1 MIYGTGVD
9 IVNIKRVQ
17 KMIEKWDEKFLS
29 RIFIET
35 EKDYCKKKS
44 NEAVHFAARFAAKE
58 AVAKMFG
65 TGIGKVK
72 WKDIIVINNK
82 SGKPEIKLRGK
93 AKDLKKELE
102 IEKIFLSIS
111 HEKEYAIAQ
120 VIAEGGKK

>member
-17 KMIEKWDEKFLS
+17 NLIERWGKKFLNKVFS
-29 RIFIET
+29 EREI
-35 EKDYCKKKS
+35 DYCQNK
-44 NEAVHFAARFAAKE
+44 NNVAVHLAARFAAKE

-65 TGIGKVK
+65 TGIGKIN
-72 WKDIIVINNK
+72 WRDIIVINDKN
-82 SGKPEIKLRGK
+82 GKPEIELRGK
-93 AKDLKKELE
+93 ARELRKELE

>member
-17 KMIEKWDEKFLS
+17 NLIERWNEKFLNKVFS
-29 RIFIET
+29 ESEI
-35 EKDYCKKKS
+35 DYCQNKS
-44 NEAVHFAARFAAKE
+44 NMAVHFAARFAAKE

-65 TGIGKVK
+65 TGIGKIN
-72 WKDIIVINNK
+72 WRDIVVINDKN
-82 SGKPEIKLRGK
+82 GKPEIELSGK
-93 AKDLKKELE
+93 AGELRKELE

-111 HEKEYAIAQ
+111 HEKKYAIAQ